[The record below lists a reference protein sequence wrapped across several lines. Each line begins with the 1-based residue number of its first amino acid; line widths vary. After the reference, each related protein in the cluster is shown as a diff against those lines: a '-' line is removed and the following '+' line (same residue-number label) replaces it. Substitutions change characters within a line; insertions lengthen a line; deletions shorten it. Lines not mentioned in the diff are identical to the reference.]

1 MIIDGRQVGSFE
13 VVTYSVE
20 FINDK
25 PKIVISMIKA
35 LDTNGKYI
43 KFIGMKD
50 AEPYLSKYPVTFK
63 SRDETSTQI
72 QYRIDIM

>member
-1 MIIDGRQVGSFE
+1 MIIDGRQIGSFE

-50 AEPYLSKYPVTFK
+50 VEPYLSKYPIKFK
-63 SRDETSTQI
+63 PRDEATTQI
-72 QYRIDIM
+72 Q